1 LEGSS
6 ASAQY
11 SRPIDDGDV
20 DGDQQ
25 VETDARDRIAY
36 GSKRAS
42 RPKVVKHYVPEGMQS
57 PSCGKP
63 HRRVEH
69 SEQAKGGVDANPHQ
83 LAHHPQGAFARPNGE
98 RHIRH
103 TAMIR
108 AMASKERP
116 TMSLTKR
123 ERRNETTTSY
133 REATAPLISKP
144 TITGDLPLVCGARSS

>member
-103 TAMIR
+103 SRDDQGDGEQRTPDYVPNKAGEE
-108 AMASKERP
+108 ERDDYQ
-116 TMSLTKR
+116 L
-123 ERRNETTTSY
+123 
-133 REATAPLISKP
+133 
-144 TITGDLPLVCGARSS
+144 